1 MNYMRKLWL
10 LFAQAATL
18 ILAAY
23 FVINTLRPDLL
34 NHFNSGNVITTIKQA
49 REDSGS
55 SHNPFSYSDA
65 AQKAMPAVVNIFT
78 SQAVDTKRHPMAN
91 DPLFRFFFGDQGE
104 SQNQPSTNLG
114 SGVIV
119 TDSGYIL
126 TNSHVVDSATT
137 IEVALADKRRVSAR
151 VIGTDP
157 DTDLAVLKIN
167 LPNLPAITFGSSEKA
182 RVGDIVLAI
191 GNPFGVGQTVTMG
204 IVSALGRSQLGI
216 NTFENFIQT
225 DAAINPGN
233 SGGALIDS
241 SGNLIGINTAI
252 YSRTPGGASL
262 GIGFAIPAH
271 TAKSIMEQ
279 IIQHGSVARGWIGV
293 AVQDMTKEL
302 AESLKV
308 KEVRGALITEVLR
321 GMPADRSGIKPGD
334 LLIAVDDQ
342 PITDTSNMLNL
353 IAALEPGRVANLK
366 IIRGG
371 KEIELKVNI
380 GKRPK
385 QKQNTSEEVAP

>member
-1 MNYMRKLWL
+1 MRKLWL
-10 LFAQAATL
+10 LFCQTATL
-18 ILAAY
+18 ILAIY
-23 FVINTLRPDLL
+23 FVISTLRPDLI
-34 NHFNSGNVITTIKQA
+34 NHFNATNPITTIKQTQ
-49 REDSGS
+49 EESGGS
-55 SHNPFSYSDA
+55 RSPSSYSDA

-78 SQAVDTKRHPMAN
+78 SQSISIKRQPMAN

-104 SQNQPSTNLG
+104 TQNQPSTNLG

-119 TDSGYIL
+119 TDTGYIL

-167 LPNLPAITFGSSEKA
+167 LPNLPAITFGSAEKA
-182 RVGDIVLAI
+182 RVGDVVLAI

-204 IVSALGRSQLGI
+204 IVSALGRSHLGI

-279 IIQHGSVARGWIGV
+279 IIQQGSVQRGWIGV

-334 LLIAVDDQ
+334 LLIAVEGQ
-342 PITDTSNMLNL
+342 QITDTSNMLHL
-353 IAALEPGRVANLK
+353 IAALEPGRVATLK
-366 IIRGG
+366 IIRNG
-371 KEIELKVNI
+371 KEVELKVNI